1 MKFLHLKNKSEFFS
15 LVLLI
20 LALLFTG
27 LTAAELMLIAGGNNR
42 NLPITAQMQDQIR
55 NDKQASQRYL
65 EQYQQA
71 AEQLARN
78 NNFILPVQA
87 EPPGDCTAIFGD
99 EAYFGDRWI
108 RVGDTLGDAK
118 VMDVGPTAVTL
129 QWQGQR
135 ITRSPSLFVA
145 ATRKRILENQITGN
159 PQSNREE
166 MYRITEERL
175 QRLVREGKITKED
188 AARTMDELR
197 NKSGIRKN

>member
-108 RVGDTLGDAK
+108 RAGDILGDAQ
-118 VMDVGPTAVTL
+118 VLDVGPTAVTL

-135 ITRSPSLFVA
+135 ITRSPGVILAESGPAPSANQSTQKSQSEREDLY
-145 ATRKRILENQITGN
+145 RKL
-159 PQSNREE
+159 SAS
-166 MYRITEERL
+166 L
-175 QRLVREGKITKED
+175 QRLVREGKITREYAD
-188 AARTMDELR
+188 QTLE
-197 NKSGIRKN
+197 KSRKNLGIRN